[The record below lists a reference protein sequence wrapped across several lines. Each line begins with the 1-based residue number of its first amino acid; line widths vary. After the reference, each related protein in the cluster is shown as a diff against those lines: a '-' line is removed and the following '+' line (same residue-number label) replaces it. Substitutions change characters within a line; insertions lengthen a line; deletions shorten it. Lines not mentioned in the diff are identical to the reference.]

1 MKQSEFLRWL
11 IAQGVVKEEGSK
23 HIKLYYNGNQST
35 MPRQPSKEIKNGTMR
50 AIKKQVG
57 LN

>member
-11 IAQGVVKEEGSK
+11 IAQGVTKEEGSK
-23 HIKLYYNGNQST
+23 HIKLFYNGNQST
-35 MPRQPSKEIKNGTMR
+35 MPRQPSKEIKKGTMI
-50 AIKKQVG
+50 AIKKQLD

>member
-11 IAQGVVKEEGSK
+11 IAQGVVKEEGAK

-35 MPRQPSKEIKNGTMR
+35 MPRQPSKEIKTGT
-50 AIKKQVG
+50 AESIKKQLG
-57 LN
+57 LK

>member
-23 HIKLYYNGNQST
+23 HIKLYYNGNQSQCQDNLA
-35 MPRQPSKEIKNGTMR
+35 RKSKT
-50 AIKKQVG
+50 AQ
-57 LN
+57 

>member
-11 IAQGVVKEEGSK
+11 IAQGVTKEEGSK
-23 HIKLYYNGNQST
+23 HIKLYYNGNQSA
-35 MPRQPSKEIKNGTMR
+35 MPRQPSKEIKNGTVK
-50 AIKKQVG
+50 AIKKQLG

>member
-11 IAQGVVKEEGSK
+11 IAQGVTKEEGSK

-35 MPRQPSKEIKNGTMR
+35 MPRQPSKEIKNSTMK
-50 AIKKQVG
+50 AIKKQLG